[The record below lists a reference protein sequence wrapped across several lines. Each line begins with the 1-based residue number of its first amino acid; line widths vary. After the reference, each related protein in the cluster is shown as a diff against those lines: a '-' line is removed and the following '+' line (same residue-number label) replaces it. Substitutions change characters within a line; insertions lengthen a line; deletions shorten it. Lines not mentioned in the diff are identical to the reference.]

1 VLCIIQSVWLEGTEQ
16 YCASCNN
23 RVSSGCCWID
33 ANCYV
38 VVGMMV
44 CACKLKMG
52 TEKIAKEI
60 LLTGCDP
67 SWSTFLRY
75 CNISKKLPYSPGHK
89 HHRGISNIG

>member
-1 VLCIIQSVWLEGTEQ
+1 VHRAII
-16 YCASCNN
+16 
-23 RVSSGCCWID
+23 VSPLVVVGLMR
-33 ANCYV
+33 YV